1 MKNTFKTGLYVMA
14 FALAG
19 IFFQISCSNSDD
31 SAVVNN
37 EQSLTSSEKF
47 VFVKKD
53 FPTTNDQ
60 SIWIANFDGS
70 DLTQIP
76 VALPSGLKLYTI
88 YSSGEHSTVKLSKDD
103 LTVLFTVQNGSG
115 KTFIY
120 SCNIDGSN
128 LQEVAEFDQNI
139 GVFL

>member
-1 MKNTFKTGLYVMA
+1 MKNTFRTGLYILA

-31 SAVVNN
+31 SALVKNTD
-37 EQSLTSSEKF
+37 LTTEKF
-47 VFVKKD
+47 VFVNKD
-53 FPTTNDQ
+53 FPDTNDQ

-70 DLTQIP
+70 ELTQIP
-76 VALPSGLKLYTI
+76 IALPSGLKLYTI
-88 YSSGEHSTVKLSKDD
+88 YSSGEHSTVKLSKDQ
-103 LTVLFTVQNGSG
+103 LTILFTVQNATNN
-115 KTFIY
+115 TFIY

-128 LQEVAEFDQNI
+128 LQEVAAFDQNV